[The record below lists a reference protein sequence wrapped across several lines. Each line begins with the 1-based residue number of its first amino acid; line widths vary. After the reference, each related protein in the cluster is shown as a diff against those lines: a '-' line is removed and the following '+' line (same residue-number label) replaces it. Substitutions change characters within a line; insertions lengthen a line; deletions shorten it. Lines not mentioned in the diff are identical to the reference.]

1 MQEHQ
6 QQLLQQHNAL
16 PVEGFRIQ
24 NAVYKLLVSFI
35 LFMSIN
41 LVDNS
46 NVKKYSVTASFFI
59 IYTILRKAA
68 LSSPY

>member
-6 QQLLQQHNAL
+6 QQLQQHNAL
-16 PVEGFRIQ
+16 SVEGIRIQ
-24 NAVYKLLVSFI
+24 NAECKLLVSFI

-46 NVKKYSVTASFFI
+46 NVKKYSVTASFLLFI
-59 IYTILRKAA
+59 KF
-68 LSSPY
+68 